1 VTQDEAGSRAE
12 EHSGGAAAA
21 NGHPRRR
28 TWPWWVVAT
37 VVVLAG
43 AIASTQ
49 PWTAVRPPDA
59 SAGRTSVTP
68 TPGGDATS
76 TGGATPS
83 PTPAAT
89 ARPQPPVFDATTL
102 ALLFVSPEDLVGTIP
117 AAAAGLVPAITSGQL
132 AWGLPAGSTIE
143 PATCTVAS
151 TVVAEPPAA
160 FDARSWSGTAIELVQ
175 KVTVLPDVPSAEA
188 AFRLLVT
195 TVDACPAYSQVNP
208 GVGSSTTTASPATE
222 AQGVYPSLV
231 QRTELSTGGVVEPQ
245 LHGHM
250 LVGNAIVTWTA
261 SALPQNGAQA
271 DASVLGSGA
280 RIDAMFQAV
289 AARAASAL
297 GPHTT
302 GSG

>member
-1 VTQDEAGSRAE
+1 MSQDEAAS
-12 EHSGGAAAA
+12 A
-21 NGHPRRR
+21 NDRPRRR
-28 TWPWWVVAT
+28 TWPWWVVVV

-59 SAGRTSVTP
+59 TAGQTSAASTAT
-68 TPGGDATS
+68 GGAT
-76 TGGATPS
+76 TTDGATPS

-102 ALLFVSPEDLVGTIP
+102 ALLFVSPEDLVGSIP
-117 AAAAGLVPAITSGQL
+117 AAAAGLAPAIISGQL

-143 PATCTVAS
+143 PATCVVAS

-160 FDARSWSGTAIELVQ
+160 FDARSWSGTAVGFMQ
-175 KVTVLPDVPSAEA
+175 RVTVLPDVPSAEA

-195 TVDACPAYSQVNP
+195 TVDACPVYSQVNP
-208 GVGSSTTTASPATE
+208 GTDGSTTTASPATE

-231 QRTELSTGGVVEPQ
+231 QRTELSAVGVVEPQ

-280 RIDAMFQAV
+280 RIDAMIQEV
-289 AARAASAL
+289 AARAAAAL
-297 GPHTT
+297 GPLTT
-302 GSG
+302 ASG

>member
-1 VTQDEAGSRAE
+1 MSQDEA
-12 EHSGGAAAA
+12 AAASDRA
-21 NGHPRRR
+21 RRR
-28 TWPWWVVAT
+28 TSWPWWIAVA

-43 AIASTQ
+43 AVASTQ
-49 PWTAVRPPDA
+49 PWAAVRPPGA
-59 SAGRTSVTP
+59 SDGRTSVGP
-68 TPGGDATS
+68 TAGGDAS
-76 TGGATPS
+76 TTAGATPS
-83 PTPAAT
+83 PTPAST

-102 ALLFVSPEDLVGTIP
+102 ALLFVSPEELVGAIP
-117 AAAAGLVPAITSGQL
+117 AAAAGLAPAITSGQL

-143 PATCTVAS
+143 PATCAVAS

-160 FDARSWSGTAIELVQ
+160 FDARSWSGTAVELVQ

-208 GVGSSTTTASPATE
+208 GVGSSMTTASPATE

-280 RIDAMFQAV
+280 RIDAMFQVV

-297 GPHTT
+297 GPLTA
-302 GSG
+302 SAR

>member
-1 VTQDEAGSRAE
+1 VSQDEAASASDRA
-12 EHSGGAAAA
+12 
-21 NGHPRRR
+21 RRR
-28 TWPWWVVAT
+28 PSWPWWIVAV
-37 VVVLAG
+37 VVVLGG
-43 AIASTQ
+43 AVASTQ
-49 PWTAVRPPDA
+49 PWAAVRPPGASDA
-59 SAGRTSVTP
+59 QTTVGP
-68 TPGGDATS
+68 TTGGDASS
-76 TGGATPS
+76 TAGATPS

-102 ALLFVSPEDLVGTIP
+102 ALLFVSPEELVGAIP
-117 AAAAGLVPAITSGQL
+117 AAAAGLAPAITSGQL

-143 PATCTVAS
+143 PATCAVAS
-151 TVVAEPPAA
+151 TVVADPPAA
-160 FDARSWSGTAIELVQ
+160 FDARSWSGTAVELVQ

-195 TVDACPAYSQVNP
+195 TVDACPTYSQVNP

-261 SALPQNGAQA
+261 IALPQSGAQA

-280 RIDAMFQAV
+280 RIDAMFQGV

-297 GPHTT
+297 GSLAT

>member
-1 VTQDEAGSRAE
+1 MTQDEAGSRAE

-28 TWPWWVVAT
+28 TWPWWIVAT

-89 ARPQPPVFDATTL
+89 ARPQPPVFDATTF
-102 ALLFVSPEDLVGTIP
+102 ALLFVSSEDLVGTIP

-231 QRTELSTGGVVEPQ
+231 QRTELSTGGVVGPQ
-245 LHGHM
+245 PHGHM

-261 SALPQNGAQA
+261 SALLQNGAQA

>member
-21 NGHPRRR
+21 NGRPRRR
-28 TWPWWVVAT
+28 TWPWWVVAI

-59 SAGRTSVTP
+59 SAGPTSVTP
-68 TPGGDATS
+68 TAGGDATS

-160 FDARSWSGTAIELVQ
+160 FDARSWSGTAVEFVQ
-175 KVTVLPDVPSAEA
+175 RVTVLPDVPSAEA

-208 GVGSSTTTASPATE
+208 GIDGSTTTASPATE

-231 QRTELSTGGVVEPQ
+231 QRTELSVAGVVEPQ
-245 LHGHM
+245 IHGHM

-261 SALPQNGAQA
+261 SALPQNGVQA

-280 RIDAMFQAV
+280 GIDAMLQEV
-289 AARAASAL
+289 SARAAAAL
-297 GPHTT
+297 GQLTP